1 MISEHSR
8 QQIAQLEQ
16 QLDDT
21 NEELLKTQKAI
32 LKKESERD
40 EVQVNFEGAKASL
53 EQTKG
58 TLAKTDAAYKQT
70 QETLKVAEKDLR
82 TVTKEL
88 EETKEK
94 LKETEE
100 ELATTKRTLEE
111 TRTESA
117 AMKVSFEKVI
127 SDLEEELY
135 DETIQKERLLKVKAE
150 LEAEVASLRWYFQP
164 LDEQADEPEKKAN
177 VDDFF
182 VNWRNNLNEELRVLA
197 DRSKRDKQNR
207 RTLGELEDSLKEA
220 LSSLSDEYREDA
232 VPELE
237 DLMKAMTMA
246 DFKTKTKLQIFCILI
261 ENRCQPGVI
270 REFANVCLDLAE
282 GKQVHLMETPEM
294 IIKFAYRDMQ
304 NSDGALSLRDAI
316 LDRLAQIRSRKM
328 KIELM
333 AAKITIL
340 EGGEYEV
347 PQ

>member
-1 MISEHSR
+1 M
-8 QQIAQLEQ
+8 
-16 QLDDT
+16 
-21 NEELLKTQKAI
+21 N
-32 LKKESERD
+32 
-40 EVQVNFEGAKASL
+40 
-53 EQTKG
+53 
-58 TLAKTDAAYKQT
+58 
-70 QETLKVAEKDLR
+70 
-82 TVTKEL
+82 
-88 EETKEK
+88 
-94 LKETEE
+94 
-100 ELATTKRTLEE
+100 
-111 TRTESA
+111 
-117 AMKVSFEKVI
+117 
-127 SDLEEELY
+127 LY
-135 DETIQKERLLKVKAE
+135 WRPGV
-150 LEAEVASLRWYFQP
+150 V
-164 LDEQADEPEKKAN
+164 DEQADEPEKKAN

-304 NSDGALSLRDAI
+304 NSDGALSV
-316 LDRLAQIRSRKM
+316 SHWN
-328 KIELM
+328 
-333 AAKITIL
+333 
-340 EGGEYEV
+340 
-347 PQ
+347 